1 MHVYRYRY
9 RYIYRYIDIYR
20 YILHMYSIYIY
31 MYIYIYI
38 YINLQLYLLPRGQVP
53 HPQIN
58 QSRRGSNRKVPVE
71 QIQIKYFYGV
81 EITMED

>member
-1 MHVYRYRY
+1 MHMCMYVYVYVY
-9 RYIYRYIDIYR
+9 V
-20 YILHMYSIYIY
+20 HIYIY
-31 MYIYIYI
+31 IYIYICIYI